1 MQRRLHEHCSVV
13 QRWPWYPPNSII
25 ESSWR
30 WPLNF
35 TFSLLFCNPL
45 TSLFQCVTS
54 ALSVDFYD
62 RKTTLHKQCTLNST
76 FQKLVRRCVNQT
88 SHLPLAASMSLAQP
102 HTEKYELQRRRRQE
116 LWFRLRINYA
126 APWLTTDQDVPKV
139 VLPLGCHICT
149 LPPSLTL
156 RRCDFFS
163 WIDRLLDFNQGSMQD
178 FL

>member
-126 APWLTTDQDVPKV
+126 APWLTTDQEVESRCSKSGFTPWVPY
-139 VLPLGCHICT
+139 LY
-149 LPPSLTL
+149 S
-156 RRCDFFS
+156 S
-163 WIDRLLDFNQGSMQD
+163 ALLDPKKMR
-178 FL
+178 FLLLDW